1 MWTWNNFIIP
11 YLYLQRDSLRTLPLG
26 LMLFNGRYGSNY
38 ELLFAGIMIS
48 TLPIVIIYILL
59 QRQVTEGLTAGALKG

>member
-1 MWTWNNFIIP
+1 
-11 YLYLQRDSLRTLPLG
+11 
-26 LMLFNGRYGSNY
+26 
-38 ELLFAGIMIS
+38 MIS